1 MVSKPKYEDVLRQM
15 PLKTPQ
21 FSQSIKE
28 FGDVD
33 TCALRKFAIH
43 RDRVQKIAPPQHCPG
58 RWRFQAVRDRVQA
71 VVTMTGMAISRM
83 MGFSRP

>member
-43 RDRVQKIAPPQHCPG
+43 RAR
-58 RWRFQAVRDRVQA
+58 
-71 VVTMTGMAISRM
+71 SRA
-83 MGFSRP
+83 GGCNNDWHGDKPYDGL